1 MTGFSSKS
9 ALLTGLTIFLNAY
22 IAHFNARIEEYK
34 KVAADLIERGLV
46 KLDAYNTTGSDNYC
60 LQFDSLCGRPRGP
73 TEKASEYESGDSR
86 FESWRGR
93 FLFLYRKAIRRRPVN
108 LRIFYTNC

>member
-22 IAHFNARIEEYK
+22 ITHFKKRIEEYE
-34 KVAADLIERGLV
+34 KVAQV
-46 KLDAYNTTGSDNYC
+46 KLDAYSTTGSHNYC
-60 LQFDSLCGRPRGP
+60 LQFDSLRGRPRGP
-73 TEKASEYESGDSR
+73 TDKASDYESGDSR

-93 FLFLYRKAIRRRPVN
+93 FLFLYKKAIRRRPVN
-108 LRIFYTNC
+108 FRIFYTNC